1 MTENDKV
8 LKLLL
13 EKQKAIEKE
22 LNSSSKAL
30 SLQSG
35 LLRKIDD
42 SFLKI
47 DSTMSKIGSKSS
59 FIYAENK
66 ILRQLI
72 KMIWMTIDHC
82 DQSDYEDVR
91 YTIRKIEDILKDAAS
106 SNTIDHNDGNNIL
119 RNGGQSSD
127 GGMVFDSTI

>member
-22 LNSSSKAL
+22 LSSSSKAL
-30 SLQSG
+30 NLQSG

-47 DSTMSKIGSKSS
+47 DSTMAKIGRKSS
-59 FIYAENK
+59 YIYAENK

-82 DQSDYEDVR
+82 DQGDYEDIR
-91 YTIRKIEDILKDAAS
+91 YTISKIEDILQDAAS
-106 SNTIDHNDGNNIL
+106 SNTINHNDGDNVL
-119 RNGGQSSD
+119 
-127 GGMVFDSTI
+127 